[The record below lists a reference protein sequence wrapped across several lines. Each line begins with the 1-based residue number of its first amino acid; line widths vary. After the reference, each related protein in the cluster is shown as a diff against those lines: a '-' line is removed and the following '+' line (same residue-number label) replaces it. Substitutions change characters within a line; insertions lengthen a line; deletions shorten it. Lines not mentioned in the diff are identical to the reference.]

1 MRDLQAAAA
10 YVVATILICSS
21 CQSKLPAKQQ
31 ADTNNTT
38 ETQAAKSAGLIDSS
52 ETRPPAPRAADT
64 EETDGDIAGRITVT
78 EEIPEDASSPPP
90 YQEST
95 KKAPGLPPVPAKL
108 IFHGDRARPRTAI
121 TFDACET
128 RKTTGF
134 DRDIWSVLMEKRAK
148 ATIFLGG
155 KWMESHPE
163 ETKMIGASDLVEIGN
178 HSYIHPN
185 FRKLSRKQMEEE
197 IKRTQDIQWKLLGRQ
212 GRVFRFP
219 YGKYNENSIKAVAEM
234 GLYPIQ
240 WDVASG
246 DPDQKIDAEW
256 MKEIVFSKTQNGSI
270 IIFHINGR
278 GWNTA
283 EALPDIID
291 ELREK
296 GFELVTVSELMG
308 FDEAE
313 ELADSASLSNHLGK

>member
-1 MRDLQAAAA
+1 
-10 YVVATILICSS
+10 VVAIIFICSS
-21 CQSKLPAKQQ
+21 CQYKLPAKKQ
-31 ADTNNTT
+31 TETKNTT
-38 ETQAAKSAGLIDSS
+38 GTPAENSAGLMDYP
-52 ETRPPAPRAADT
+52 ETPAAGAK
-64 EETDGDIAGRITVT
+64 ETDGGAAGDVSVT
-78 EEIPEDASSPPP
+78 EEAPPL
-90 YQEST
+90 
-95 KKAPGLPPVPAKL
+95 LPVSAKL
-108 IFHGDRARPRTAI
+108 IFHGDRSRPQIAI

-128 RKTTGF
+128 KKTAGF
-134 DRDIWSVLMEKRAK
+134 DLEIWSVLTEKRAK
-148 ATIFLGG
+148 ATMFLGG

-163 ETKMIGASDLVEIGN
+163 ETRMIGASDLVEIGN

-185 FRKLSRKQMEEE
+185 FSKLSRKQMEEE
-197 IKRTQDIQWKLLGRQ
+197 IKRTQDVQWRLLGRQ

-219 YGKYNENSIKAVAEM
+219 YGKYSGASIKAVAEM

-246 DPDQKIDAEW
+246 DPDPKIDAEW
-256 MKEIVFSKTQNGSI
+256 MKKIVRDKTRNGSI

-291 ELREK
+291 ELRGR

-308 FDEAE
+308 LDEAE
-313 ELADSASLSNHLGK
+313 ELADSASLSGQPGKEISDL